1 MGRKPFSDLL
11 AACVLAL
18 GVSAAASAAPHGVNT
33 ASAAPKK
40 NSSKAS
46 SGKASSSSSSGSSGS
61 SAAAPGE
68 NESDA
73 DESKDVSATMAG
85 KGDICI
91 APDAPKRVAACPK
104 NTPKAQKGKGGAP
117 SSKLQ
122 EAKRKVE
129 QPKGFKATG
138 PSIELDV
145 ATLRNKEQ
153 TERKAKDLLLREIQ
167 VTGRLIK
174 NTRVNDARRPDFL
187 LRLAEG
193 YFELVQVAT
202 TDVRKMDEPIH
213 QACQAKKSKGD
224 CSSLMKKQKDAETAL
239 QEVREKNIT
248 TLATLVKDHP
258 DYKKMD
264 EVLFSLGFSLD
275 EMKQFDRAR
284 QVYHRLIKSYPQS
297 DYIPNAYLS
306 FAEYYF
312 QQGDMKAAQQF
323 YQKVTEIP
331 PEKNKVYGYAIYK
344 QAWCYYNLEDF
355 KSSLQSFIETI
366 EFGTKNPESPNVENL
381 VKQSRKELV
390 MPYAQIGSPE
400 RALDF
405 FKRYAKD
412 DDQAYGMF
420 ETLGE
425 LYFDTGKWPEVI
437 AVYHG
442 LMAEKSS
449 DDKVCFWQ
457 TRVTNAIVSSK
468 PKAQQVT
475 EVERMID
482 LWETY
487 NGQATHKEDA
497 KKICKQAAASV
508 LIDLATAWHR
518 EAIGTDT
525 QPGTND
531 RGTMELASKLY
542 RLLLKSFPDMESME
556 FPDIDK
562 RDWPTEYKV
571 AYFYAELLW
580 KMENWGECGPAFD
593 KVLEVNPQGEFTSD
607 AAYAAVLCYNK
618 QYASAYAADEKSVRG
633 KSADKGSGKGKKGK
647 KESDADKAAEFKAR
661 EFTQTEQGM
670 LNAFQRYVCF
680 VPDSEDLL
688 QIKYRRARVYYET
701 NHFEEASVLFKE
713 IAFNG
718 KDTDLGV
725 YAANLYMD
733 SLNMIGSYS
742 DPKRPKC
749 YDEMNDNIEP
759 LFGLYCATPEK
770 HESNAELCNVL
781 EQLRCDLLRK
791 KAEALQSN
799 KEFKAA
805 ATVYVSIF
813 RKFRECGKL
822 DEVLFNSS
830 INFEAARLLGRAIK
844 VRKVLIDKY
853 PNSEWS
859 KRALYL
865 IGANFHALAIYDTAA
880 DYYEQFATKYPSE
893 DGKTCSDAEKSAGTC
908 TVAHEALQNA
918 IFFRLGLGD
927 EEKAVEDAKT
937 YERNYS
943 HKFPRETSQVKY
955 SLGSIY
961 ERQQDWNKVITHY
974 TGFISAYKRTA
985 MPDELIQAN
994 VNVGRAYL
1002 ALADVANADKAK
1014 KLKDKDKAAWK
1025 PLLSNTKA
1033 EPYFK
1038 AAAKIWTDGAP
1049 EEIAKSELADDAKAH
1064 SLAYAKIAVAEALF
1078 NLANSDFDK
1087 FAGIKFPVFKATVGA
1102 KDSLD
1107 KKKKVQEQFQK
1118 WMGEDFV
1125 KWMGEKAKA
1134 LDLAQKS
1141 YEKIS
1146 ELKVP
1151 QWDIASATRIGDMYL
1166 SFVNDFRDAPVPPT
1180 LQGDDELVDIYYQG
1194 LDEASKPWVEK
1205 AKNAY
1210 EFCLITATKVRWFN
1224 EFMTQCEEEL
1234 FKLDPRHYPRAA
1246 ELRGSDTYTYSAEAK
1261 PSVLE
1266 LGGTGDEDLEGGK

>member
-1 MGRKPFSDLL
+1 MRRTPLSISLVTARVISVWAVIGL
-11 AACVLAL
+11 CVL
-18 GVSAAASAAPHGVNT
+18 GVSAS

-40 NSSKAS
+40 GASKPSKA
-46 SGKASSSSSSGSSGS
+46 ASSSSSRSSS
-61 SAAAPGE
+61 STAAPGE
-68 NESDA
+68 
-73 DESKDVSATMAG
+73 DEGDKDEGKNVNASLGAKAAGQWCVS
-85 KGDICI
+85 
-91 APDAPKRVAACPK
+91 PDAPKRVSECPK
-104 NTPKAQKGKGGAP
+104 NTPKQNKGKGGAP

-129 QPKGFKATG
+129 QPKGFKAGG

-145 ATLRNKEQ
+145 ATLRNKEK
-153 TERKAKDLLLREIQ
+153 TEKKAKDLLLREIQ
-167 VTGRLIK
+167 VTKRLIK
-174 NTRVNDARRPDFL
+174 NTRIQDNRRPDFL

-202 TDVRKMDEPIH
+202 SDVRKLDEPIH
-213 QACQAKKSKGD
+213 QACQVKKDRGQ
-224 CSSLMKKQKDAETAL
+224 CTALMKKQKDSEGDLAQT
-239 QEVREKNIT
+239 REDNIT
-248 TLATLVKDHP
+248 TLAMLVKDHP
-258 DYKKMD
+258 NFKKMD

-355 KSSLQSFIETI
+355 KASLQSFIETI
-366 EFGTKNPESPNVENL
+366 QFGTQNPEAPNVENL
-381 VKQSRKELV
+381 VRQSRKELV
-390 MPYAQIGSPE
+390 MPYAQVGSPE
-400 RALDF
+400 RALEF

-412 DDQAYGMF
+412 DDQAYTMF
-420 ETLGE
+420 ESLGE

-442 LMAEKSS
+442 LMAARSS
-449 DDKVCFWQ
+449 DDKVCYWQ

-482 LWETY
+482 LYDTY
-487 NGQATHKEDA
+487 QQGTHKEDA
-497 KKICKQAAASV
+497 KKTCKQAAASV

-531 RGTMELASKLY
+531 RNTMEFASKLY
-542 RLLLKSFPDMESME
+542 RLLLKEFPEMESME

-562 RDWPTEYKV
+562 RDWPTQYKV

-593 KVLEVNPQGEFTSD
+593 KVLEVNPAGEFTAD

-618 QYASAYAADEKSVRG
+618 QYQSSFAQNEKSVRG
-633 KSADKGSGKGKKGK
+633 KDDKGKGKGKGKKDQS
-647 KESDADKAAEFKAR
+647 KEDKSAEYKAK
-661 EFTQTEQGM
+661 EFSPTEQGM
-670 LNAFQRYVCF
+670 LNAFQRYICF
-680 VPDSEDLL
+680 VPDSEDLP
-688 QIKYRRARVYYET
+688 QIKYRRARIYYET
-701 NHFEEASVLFKE
+701 NHFEEASILFKD
-713 IAFNG
+713 IAFNN

-725 YAANLYMD
+725 YAANLYLD
-733 SLNMIGSYS
+733 SLNVLGTYS
-742 DPKRPKC
+742 DPARPAC
-749 YDEMNDNIEP
+749 YDDMNESIEP
-759 LFGLYCATPEK
+759 LFGLYCGTPEK
-770 HESNAELCNVL
+770 HETNAELCNVL

-799 KEFKAA
+799 KEYKAS

-822 DEVLFNSS
+822 DEVLYNAS

-853 PNSEWS
+853 PDSEWS

-880 DYYEQFATKYPSE
+880 DYYEQFAVKYPGE
-893 DGKTCSDAEKSAGTC
+893 DGKACTDADKTAGTC
-908 TVAHEALQNA
+908 AIAHEALQNA

-927 EEKAVEDAKT
+927 EEKGVEDGKT
-937 YERNYS
+937 YEKNYS
-943 HKFPRETSQVKY
+943 HKFPRETSRVKY

-961 ERQQDWNKVITHY
+961 ERQQDWNKVIAHY
-974 TGFISAYKRTA
+974 TSFINAYKKTA

-994 VNVGRAYL
+994 VTVGRAYL
-1002 ALADVANADKAK
+1002 AIADAANADKLK
-1014 KLKDKDKAAWK
+1014 KIKDTDKDKFK
-1025 PLLSNTKA
+1025 PALSNTKA

-1038 AAAKIWTDGAP
+1038 AAAKIWSEGAP
-1049 EEIAKSELADDAKAH
+1049 EAIAKSELPDDQKAR

-1078 NLANSDFDK
+1078 NLANEDFDK
-1087 FAGIKFPVFKATVGA
+1087 FATIKFPVFKATVGA

-1134 LDLAQKS
+1134 LDAAQKS

-1166 SFVNDFRDAPVPPT
+1166 SFVDDFRDAPVPPT

-1205 AKNAY
+1205 AKGAY

-1224 EFMTQCEEEL
+1224 AFMTRCEQEL
-1234 FKLDPRHYPRAA
+1234 FKLDPRAYPRAA

-1261 PSVLE
+1261 PGMIE
-1266 LGGTGDEDLEGGK
+1266 LGGTGDEDLEGK